1 MTELNRWAERQI
13 RQKEAN
19 KMIKNKVLFQ
29 LYIDPEQLE
38 YLIQQSAK
46 TGQSRASLVRQL
58 IQKEINK
65 QKKAEARAKNK

>member
-1 MTELNRWAERQI
+1 MTELDRWAERQI

>member
-1 MTELNRWAERQI
+1 MRKIEL
-13 RQKEAN
+13 KEAN